1 MTGSSTG
8 IHPSLYK
15 QVIQAIRA
23 RNLLSPE
30 QRILVAVSG
39 GPDSVALLSL
49 LNSLA
54 PVWNLSLTVVHVNY
68 GLRGAESDGD
78 ASFVAA
84 LCRRFKLPCLIR
96 SLAIPPAEVG
106 RSLSLQACARD
117 VRYQLFR
124 ELVDELGIDRV
135 ALGHTA
141 DDQAETV
148 LLRMLRGAGL
158 RGLTGMPHI
167 REGLFVRPLLGV
179 TRCEILSYLETM
191 ELSYRTDSS
200 NAKSIYLRNRVRHE
214 LLPVMQSMALS
225 TIKLLAR
232 QADILRQDDRLLDRL
247 AAQRLVRSIQ
257 SRDGNE
263 IVLDR
268 AILLAQPVALQRRM
282 LRQAMQALSPSA
294 RGLRGDMVFSILSSL
309 ASKRSGGSWNA
320 GSLVVTCEQ
329 GEVRITMASSCRVG
343 AEDTHKVATSCPSG
357 AADVATVLA
366 LPSTLSWPV
375 SGRRIRIRAVT
386 RERGLALLEKPFPTI
401 ALFDAEQLTFPLTIR
416 SWRPGDWF
424 FPVGMAGRRKKLQ
437 DYFTDAKL
445 GRSVREHIPLLLS
458 QERIAWIVG
467 QRIDARFAA
476 TASTT
481 RFILARVTHA
491 LRRKGVF

>member
-8 IHPSLYK
+8 IHPPLYK

-49 LNSLA
+49 LHSLA

-84 LCRRFKLPCLIR
+84 LCRRFTLPCLIR
-96 SLAIPPAEVG
+96 SLEIPPAEAG
-106 RSLSLQACARD
+106 RSLQACARD
-117 VRYQLFR
+117 LRYQLFR
-124 ELVDELGIDRV
+124 ELVDELGMDRV

-179 TRCEILSYLETM
+179 TRREILAYLETM

-200 NAKSIYLRNRVRHE
+200 NAKPIYLRNRVRHE
-214 LLPVMQSMALS
+214 LLPVMQSLAPS

-232 QADILRQDDRLLDRL
+232 QANILREDDRLLDRL

-257 SRDGNE
+257 SRDVNG

-268 AILLAQPVALQRRM
+268 ATLLAQPVALQRRM

-309 ASKRSGGSWNA
+309 ASRRSGGSWNA

-329 GEVRITMASSCRVG
+329 GEVRITMASSRRV
-343 AEDTHKVATSCPSG
+343 APEDAQDVAISSPAR
-357 AADVATVLA
+357 AADVVTVLA
-366 LPSTLSWPV
+366 LPGTLSWPV
-375 SGRRIRIRAVT
+375 SGGRIRIRAVT
-386 RERGLALLEKPFPTI
+386 RERGLALLEKPSPTL

-424 FPVGMAGRRKKLQ
+424 FPVGMTGRRKKLQ

>member
-8 IHPSLYK
+8 IHPPLYK

-23 RNLLSPE
+23 RNLLSPA

-49 LNSLA
+49 LHSLA
-54 PVWNLSLTVVHVNY
+54 PLWNLSLTVVHVNY

-84 LCRRFKLPCLIR
+84 LCRQFKLPCLLR
-96 SLAIPPAEVG
+96 SLDIPLAEAG
-106 RSLSLQACARD
+106 CSRSLQACARD
-117 VRYQLFR
+117 LRYQLFR
-124 ELVDELGIDRV
+124 ELVDELGLDRV

-179 TRCEILSYLETM
+179 TRREILSYLETM

-214 LLPVMQSMALS
+214 LLPVMQSLAPS

-232 QADILRQDDRLLDRL
+232 QADILREDDRLLDRL
-247 AAQRLVRSIQ
+247 AAQRLARSTQ
-257 SRDGNE
+257 SRDTDA

-268 AILLAQPVALQRRM
+268 ATLLAQPVALQRRM
-282 LRQAMQALSPSA
+282 LKQAMQALSPSA

-309 ASKRSGGSWNA
+309 AARRSGGSWNA
-320 GSLVVTCEQ
+320 GSLVVTCEP
-329 GEVRITMASSCRVG
+329 GEVRITMASSHRVA
-343 AEDTHKVATSCPSG
+343 AEDAHQGATSSPAR
-357 AADVATVLA
+357 AADVVTVLA

-375 SGRRIRIRAVT
+375 SGGRIRIRAVT
-386 RERGLALLEKPFPTI
+386 RARGLALLEKPSTTI
-401 ALFDAEQLTFPLTIR
+401 ALFDAERLTFPLTIR

-476 TASTT
+476 TASST
-481 RFILARVTHA
+481 RFILARVTHS